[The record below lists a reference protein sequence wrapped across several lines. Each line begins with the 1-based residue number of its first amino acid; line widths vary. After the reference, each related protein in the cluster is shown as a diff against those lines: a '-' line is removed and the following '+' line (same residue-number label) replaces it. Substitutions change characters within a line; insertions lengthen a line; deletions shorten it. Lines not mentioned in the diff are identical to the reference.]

1 MEVCINLRMQIFVKK
16 LCCGNTITL
25 DVQESDSIED
35 VKTRIQAK
43 EGIPVIQQGL
53 IHRVAGVLD
62 NRMTLSDYNIHNE
75 DMLFLVLR
83 LGSPLSDLEY
93 ELSLFFYM
101 NFGI

>member
-1 MEVCINLRMQIFVKK
+1 MQIFVKN
-16 LCCGNTITL
+16 LCGKTITL
-25 DVQESDSIED
+25 EVQESDSIED

-43 EGIPVIQQGL
+43 EGIPVIRQGL
-53 IHRVAGVLD
+53 IHRVAGVLN

>member
-25 DVQESDSIED
+25 EVQESDSIED
-35 VKTRIQAK
+35 VKTRIQDK

-53 IHRVAGVLD
+53 IHRVAGVLN

-93 ELSLFFYM
+93 ELSLFYM